1 MSLYGQSFILIL
13 HMFIENVGILW
24 EVVFTFSLFVPL
36 RDANV
41 V

>member
-13 HMFIENVGILW
+13 HMLIEDVG
-24 EVVFTFSLFVPL
+24 VGKAVFTFSLFVPL